1 MGDFVVI
8 SPPKNMSETN
18 LDVLPKS
25 SDSFHKCWAGSFSL
39 GGSLYY
45 VDIEVVWE
53 DTRSRHHPLGLFSD
67 LKKKN
72 QPVTSAESG
81 AFQIWSSIR

>member
-8 SPPKNMSETN
+8 SQKKTNNMSETN

-25 SDSFHKCWAGSFSL
+25 SDSFHKCCAGSFSL

-45 VDIEVVWE
+45 VDIEVV
-53 DTRSRHHPLGLFSD
+53 
-67 LKKKN
+67 
-72 QPVTSAESG
+72 
-81 AFQIWSSIR
+81 

>member
-8 SPPKNMSETN
+8 SQKKNNMSETN

-25 SDSFHKCWAGSFSL
+25 SDSFHKCCAGSFSL

-45 VDIEVVWE
+45 VDIEVV
-53 DTRSRHHPLGLFSD
+53 
-67 LKKKN
+67 
-72 QPVTSAESG
+72 
-81 AFQIWSSIR
+81 